1 MRLRSIFIQIT
12 VGLLIIALILFKL
25 NIADVVS
32 ALKRTNPL
40 YFILACLSYLCM
52 NLVLSTRL
60 KYLLTKI
67 GYKIKFPTVF
77 FSHMGGMIVGDITP
91 GRSGYFLTP
100 PLLKKNTGT
109 SITDGMA
116 CIFAP
121 QAIEFILKVAG
132 AFVALFYIYTISDIS
147 DLLIPAGVGATFLLM
162 IGIFMLMISWRDENL
177 TSSLVRKLP
186 VLKRFT
192 EKISSFKESSILIK
206 DNINAILVLYMVG
219 WVFAGLQW
227 FYLGRALGIEQPFF
241 IFFLLHPLLSM
252 LMFTLPSGI
261 GLMDIGTIL
270 VFSLLG
276 ISPAL
281 AWAFSIL
288 VRISILLV
296 DSIGLRTVL
305 ASVRDLEL

>member
-1 MRLRSIFIQIT
+1 
-12 VGLLIIALILFKL
+12 
-25 NIADVVS
+25 
-32 ALKRTNPL
+32 
-40 YFILACLSYLCM
+40 
-52 NLVLSTRL
+52 
-60 KYLLTKI
+60 
-67 GYKIKFPTVF
+67 
-77 FSHMGGMIVGDITP
+77 MGGMIVGDITP